1 MRFHVYIFLS
11 HKRFSIC
18 TNIGCIIVIIIIWST
33 HIFHFYGPYWLEF
46 VCVRR
51 PLDLQ
56 LNGLN
61 RLLGRRRS
69 GPRSIAALV
78 YTYGRCCSIKAFSFS
93 GLRGSIIYINKYIYI
108 MQYNDEISCI
118 FYFMYR

>member
-1 MRFHVYIFLS
+1 MTTEMMLMRKREQPNEIMISCMRLYVHIFLS

-18 TNIGCIIVIIIIWST
+18 TNISCITVIIIIWST

-56 LNGLN
+56 PNGLN

-78 YTYGRCCSIKAFSFS
+78 YTTVVAALKRSPF
-93 GLRGSIIYINKYIYI
+93 L
-108 MQYNDEISCI
+108 D
-118 FYFMYR
+118 